1 MRCLGV
7 LTALLFFGVAA
18 SAAGDAALLPANGF
32 APGWTQDGQAKIYE
46 GEALYD
52 HIDGGGEAFLELGFE
67 ACIVQRYRKA
77 PNQFTFELYRMK
89 DTAAALGVYLTN
101 CGRETPD
108 ESFAE
113 RHTVGR
119 NQLLAQKGRYY
130 LVATSPEAS
139 PGMPQALLAAARAVT
154 ERLPQTEPPAI
165 LALLPREGLIPH
177 SERIVR
183 GSIGLQAFVTLGEG
197 DVLLLDR
204 RATAVAGDY
213 QGKGG
218 GQRTL
223 IVAEYASDQEA
234 SAALRHLTTNLDPTL
249 SVLFAGDR
257 VLALKDS
264 KGRFGEAT
272 LQGARLTIQLGLETP
287 PSQPP
292 QRGSAR

>member
-67 ACIVQRYRKA
+67 ACTVQRYRKA

-108 ESFAE
+108 EAFAE

-130 LVATSPEAS
+130 LVATSPEAP
-139 PGMPQALLAAARAVT
+139 PGMRQVLLAAAKAVA
-154 ERLPQTEPPAI
+154 ERLPPAEPPAI
-165 LALLPREGLIPH
+165 LALLPKEGLIPH

-183 GSIGLQAFVTLGEG
+183 GPIGLQSLVTLGEG

-204 RATAVAGDY
+204 QATAVAGDY
-213 QGKGG
+213 RKKEGEPL
-218 GQRTL
+218 TL
-223 IVAEYASDQEA
+223 IVAEYGSSQES
-234 SAALRHLTTNLDPTL
+234 SAALRNLTAKLDSTL

-257 VLALKDS
+257 VLAFKDS
-264 KGRFGEAT
+264 KSLFGEAT

-292 QRGSAR
+292 QQGSAR